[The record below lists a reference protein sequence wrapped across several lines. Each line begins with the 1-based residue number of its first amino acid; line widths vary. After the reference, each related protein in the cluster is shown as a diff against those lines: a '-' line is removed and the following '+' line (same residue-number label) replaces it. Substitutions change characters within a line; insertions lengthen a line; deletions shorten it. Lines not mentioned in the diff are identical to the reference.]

1 MTDLTRHQKRRLRSH
16 FGLSKTPFHK
26 SMKSRDMFDSRGQ
39 RELYQALLMWA
50 DLRGI
55 ALITGASGVG
65 KSITLRRFVAD
76 LDEARFRVVRFTYLP
91 TTVTGFLRSL
101 SRSLGLRMRLHGA
114 DLFDA
119 AREHLVTYENEH
131 GQHPIILIDDVEGVS
146 VPVLDAVRRLTAYEL
161 DAEDRF
167 SVVLSATDGLLAT
180 LRHPSLDSLRS
191 RIGYAQILKAFTI
204 EDTRNYI
211 TFHLE
216 RADVSADLFTEDA
229 VKRVFQATQGKP
241 RSINQLCLQAL
252 VQAVV
257 RGIDRVDT
265 KFMTSQINAHPLY
278 QSASGGS
285 S

>member
-1 MTDLTRHQKRRLRSH
+1 MTDLTRHQKKRLRAH

-65 KSITLRRFVAD
+65 KSITLRRLVAD
-76 LDEARFRVVRFTYLP
+76 LDETRFRIVRFTYLP

-114 DLFDA
+114 DLFDT

-146 VPVLDAVRRLTAYEL
+146 VPVLDAIRRLTAYEL
-161 DAEDRF
+161 DAEDHF
-167 SVVLSATDGLLAT
+167 SVLLSATDGLLAT
-180 LRHPSLDSLRS
+180 LRHPTLDSLRS
-191 RIGYAQILKAFTI
+191 RIGYAQILKAFTL

-211 TFHLE
+211 AFHLE
-216 RADVSADLFTEDA
+216 RADVRADLFTEDA

-257 RGIDRVDT
+257 RGLDRVDT

-278 QSASGGS
+278 QSTSGGS

>member
-1 MTDLTRHQKRRLRSH
+1 MSDLTRHQKKRLRAH
-16 FGLSKTPFHK
+16 FGFTKTPFHK

-55 ALITGASGVG
+55 ALVTGASGVG

-76 LDEARFRVVRFTYLP
+76 LNESRFRVVRFTYLP
-91 TTVTGFLRSL
+91 TTVTGFLRSF

-131 GQHPIILIDDVEGVS
+131 GQHPIILIDDAEGVS
-146 VPVLDAVRRLTAYEL
+146 VPVLDAIRRLTAFEL

-167 SVVLSATDGLLAT
+167 SILLSATDGLLAT
-180 LRHPSLDSLRS
+180 LRHPQLDSLRS

-211 TFHLE
+211 AFHLE
-216 RADVSADLFTEDA
+216 RADVRGDLFTEDA

-257 RGIDRVDT
+257 RGLDRIDSR
-265 KFMTSQINAHPLY
+265 FMLGQIKAHPLY
-278 QSASGGS
+278 QSAGGGTT
-285 S
+285 

>member
-1 MTDLTRHQKRRLRSH
+1 MSDLSRHQKKRLRAH
-16 FGLSKTPFHK
+16 FGLTKTPFHK

-55 ALITGASGVG
+55 ALVTGASGVG
-65 KSITLRRFVAD
+65 KSITLRRFVSD

-91 TTVTGFLRSL
+91 TTVTGFLRSF

-131 GQHPIILIDDVEGVS
+131 GQHPIILIDDAEGVS
-146 VPVLDAVRRLTAYEL
+146 VPVLDAIRRLTAYEL

-167 SVVLSATDGLLAT
+167 SVLLSATDGLLAT
-180 LRHPSLDSLRS
+180 LRHPNLDSLRS
-191 RIGYAQILKAFTI
+191 RIGYAQILKAFTL

-211 TFHLE
+211 RFHLE
-216 RADVSADLFTEDA
+216 RADVSGDLFTEDA
-229 VKRVFQATQGKP
+229 VKRVFQATHGKP
-241 RSINQLCLQAL
+241 RSINQLCLQTL

-257 RGIDRVDT
+257 RGIDRIDT
-265 KFMTSQINAHPLY
+265 KFMTSQIKAHPLY
-278 QSASGGS
+278 QSTSAGAS
-285 S
+285 

>member
-1 MTDLTRHQKRRLRSH
+1 MSDLTRHQKRRLRAH

-76 LDEARFRVVRFTYLP
+76 LDDTRFRVVRFTYLP

-146 VPVLDAVRRLTAYEL
+146 VPVLDAIRRLTAYEL

-167 SVVLSATDGLLAT
+167 SVLLSATDGLLAT
-180 LRHPSLDSLRS
+180 LRHPTLDSLRS
-191 RIGYAQILKAFTI
+191 RIGYAQILKAFTL

-216 RADVSADLFTEDA
+216 RADVRSDLFTEDA

-257 RGIDRVDT
+257 RGLDRVDT